1 MPFLHAFTL
10 FSGNEELES
19 GKKRNQEIN
28 PTQLSYVTRGSDPRK
43 IALVQLLWRR
53 TTVSQVWLSER
64 LAMRSAANVSQL
76 LRRTARERINRKLPK
91 RLVAF
96 VKRAMR
102 ESIESRFAH

>member
-1 MPFLHAFTL
+1 VIDEDRYKAVLVEGGQRFYYETL
-10 FSGNEELES
+10 MDYIHL
-19 GKKRNQEIN
+19 N
-28 PTQLSYVTRGSDPRK
+28 P
-43 IALVQLLWRR
+43 A
-53 TTVSQVWLSER
+53 

-76 LRRTARERINRKLPK
+76 LRRTARERINPKLPK